1 MARHGGQLPG
11 TVRTSAMT
19 AAAHSGKVMAGTQGT
34 AGAQGAN
41 GAAQRAH
48 AVQPSAANPQAL
60 TPTMMANNAA
70 AEHKKPPST
79 QPVHQAWWHWIW

>member
-1 MARHGGQLPG
+1 
-11 TVRTSAMT
+11 
-19 AAAHSGKVMAGTQGT
+19 
-34 AGAQGAN
+34 
-41 GAAQRAH
+41 
-48 AVQPSAANPQAL
+48 VQPSAANPQAL

>member
-11 TVRTSAMT
+11 IVRMSAIN
-19 AAAHSGKVMAGTQGT
+19 ASAHSGKAMAGTQGT

-60 TPTMMANNAA
+60 TPTVMANNAA

>member
-1 MARHGGQLPG
+1 MPG
-11 TVRTSAMT
+11 TARVSGMN
-19 AAAHSGKVMAGTQGT
+19 AAAHTGKVMAGTQGT

-60 TPTMMANNAA
+60 TPTMMTNNAA